1 MVTLAGEMSLGGP
14 HVWGTEKSS
23 CFS

>member
-1 MVTLAGEMSLGGP
+1 MMTLEGEMSLGGP